1 MKELMKTNSAC
12 LVIAGHAPNEKERK
26 EMPVYKDEQRN
37 SWYCKCNYKDWLG
50 ESKSKMKRGFATKRE
65 ALQWEREFL
74 ERQSASMD
82 MKFSSFVDVY
92 FVDKAPRLK
101 ERSVMTKRILIETK
115 ILPYFGEKKMSE
127 ITAVDII
134 KWQNVL
140 LNQEYKPTYLRM
152 IQNQMTAIF
161 NHAERLYDLKDNP
174 CKKVDKMGRANAKE
188 LNFWTKEEYE
198 VFIQGFTKSEE
209 MYRIIFQMLFW
220 LGCRVGELLA
230 LTSEDINLEN
240 GTVSISKT
248 YFRRNQTDY
257 ITSPKTESSNRK
269 ITIPNFLQKELQR
282 FLDRQYGLTA
292 EERIFPITDRAIQ
305 KKMKQKTEL
314 AKLKPIRVHDLRH
327 SHIALLIEK
336 GMQPLVI
343 AQRVG
348 HDSVNTTMNIYGHLY
363 PNKQKQVAD
372 MLNAEATGNATNN
385 LVDMATENHYRKA
398 GGWS

>member
-1 MKELMKTNSAC
+1 
-12 LVIAGHAPNEKERK
+12 
-26 EMPVYKDEQRN
+26 MPVYKDEKRN
-37 SWYCKCNYKDWLG
+37 TWYCKCNYRDWLG
-50 ESKSKMKRGFATKRE
+50 ESKSKMKRGFATKKE
-65 ALQWEREFL
+65 ALEWEREFL
-74 ERQSASMD
+74 QRQSSSMD
-82 MKFSSFVDVY
+82 MKLSSFVDVY
-92 FVDKAPRLK
+92 FDDKAPRLK
-101 ERSVMTKRILIETK
+101 ERSIMTKRTLIETK
-115 ILPYFGEKKMSE
+115 ILPYFGDKQMNDN
-127 ITAVDII
+127 TAVDII
-134 KWQNVL
+134 KWQNAL

-152 IQNQMTAIF
+152 IQNQLTALF
-161 NHAERLYDLKDNP
+161 NHAERFYDLKDNP

-188 LNFWTKEEYE
+188 LNFWTKDEFE
-198 VFIQGFTKSEE
+198 VFIQCFTEEEE
-209 MYRIIFQMLFW
+209 MYRIIFLMLFW

-230 LTSEDINLEN
+230 LTESDIDLEG

-248 YFRRNQTDY
+248 YFRRNKTDY
-257 ITSPKTESSNRK
+257 ITAPKTESSNRK
-269 ITIPNFLQKELQR
+269 ITIPQFLQDEIKQ
-282 FLDRQYGLTA
+282 FLDRQYELMP

-305 KKMKQKTEL
+305 KKMKQKTEQ

-372 MLNAEATGNATNN
+372 LLNAEATGELKNN
-385 LVDMATENHYRKA
+385 LVDMETEKRFRRA

>member
-1 MKELMKTNSAC
+1 
-12 LVIAGHAPNEKERK
+12 
-26 EMPVYKDEQRN
+26 MPVYKDEKRN
-37 SWYCKCNYKDWLG
+37 TWYCKCNYRDWLG
-50 ESKSKMKRGFATKRE
+50 ESKSKMKRGFATKKE
-65 ALQWEREFL
+65 ALEWEREFL
-74 ERQSASMD
+74 QRQSASMD
-82 MKFSSFVDVY
+82 MKLSSFVDVY
-92 FVDKAPRLK
+92 FDDKAPRLK
-101 ERSVMTKRILIETK
+101 ERSIMTKRTLIETK
-115 ILPYFGEKKMSE
+115 ILPYFGDKQMND

-134 KWQNVL
+134 KWQNAL

-152 IQNQMTAIF
+152 IQNQLTALF
-161 NHAERLYDLKDNP
+161 NHAERFYDLKDNP

-188 LNFWTKEEYE
+188 LNFWTKDEFE
-198 VFIQGFTKSEE
+198 VFIQCFTEEEE
-209 MYRIIFQMLFW
+209 MYRIIFLMLFW

-230 LTSEDINLEN
+230 LTESDIDLEG

-248 YFRRNQTDY
+248 YFRRNKTDY
-257 ITSPKTESSNRK
+257 ITAPKTESSNRK
-269 ITIPNFLQKELQR
+269 ITIPQFLQDEIKQ
-282 FLDRQYGLTA
+282 FLDRQYELMP

-305 KKMKQKTEL
+305 KKMKQKTEQ

-372 MLNAEATGNATNN
+372 LLNAEATGELKNN
-385 LVDMATENHYRKA
+385 LVDMETEKRFRRA

>member
-1 MKELMKTNSAC
+1 M
-12 LVIAGHAPNEKERK
+12 I
-26 EMPVYKDEQRN
+26 MPVYKDEKRN
-37 SWYCKCNYKDWLG
+37 TWYCKCNYRDWLG
-50 ESKSKMKRGFATKRE
+50 ESKSKMKRGFATKKE
-65 ALQWEREFL
+65 ALEWEREFL
-74 ERQSASMD
+74 QRQSASMD
-82 MKFSSFVDVY
+82 MKLSSFVDVY
-92 FVDKAPRLK
+92 FEDKAPRLK
-101 ERSVMTKRILIETK
+101 ERSIMTKRTLIETK
-115 ILPYFGEKKMSE
+115 ILPYFGDKQMNE

-134 KWQNVL
+134 KWQNAL

-152 IQNQMTAIF
+152 IQNQLTALF
-161 NHAERLYDLKDNP
+161 NHAERFYDLKDNP

-188 LNFWTKEEYE
+188 LNFWTKDEFE
-198 VFIQGFTKSEE
+198 VFIQCFTEEEE
-209 MYRIIFQMLFW
+209 MYRIIFLMLFW

-230 LTSEDINLEN
+230 LTSEDIDFEN

-248 YFRRNQTDY
+248 YFRRNKTDY
-257 ITSPKTESSNRK
+257 ITAPKTESSKRK
-269 ITIPNFLQKELQR
+269 ITIPQFLLEEIKQ
-282 FLDRQYGLTA
+282 FLDRQYELMP

-305 KKMKQKTEL
+305 KKMKQKTEQ

-372 MLNAEATGNATNN
+372 LLNAEAIGELENN
-385 LVDMATENHYRKA
+385 VVDMETEKRFRKA

>member
-1 MKELMKTNSAC
+1 
-12 LVIAGHAPNEKERK
+12 
-26 EMPVYKDEQRN
+26 MPVYKDEKRN
-37 SWYCKCNYKDWLG
+37 TWYCKCNYRDWLG
-50 ESKSKMKRGFATKRE
+50 ESKSKMKRGFVNKKE
-65 ALQWEREFL
+65 ALEWEREFL
-74 ERQSASMD
+74 QRQSASMD
-82 MKFSSFVDVY
+82 MKLSSFVDVY
-92 FVDKAPRLK
+92 FDDKVPRLK
-101 ERSVMTKRILIETK
+101 ERSIMTKRTLIETK
-115 ILPYFGEKKMSE
+115 ILPYFGDKQMND

-134 KWQNVL
+134 KWQNAL

-152 IQNQMTAIF
+152 IQNQLTALF
-161 NHAERLYDLKDNP
+161 NHAERFYDLKDNP

-188 LNFWTKEEYE
+188 LNFWTKDEFE
-198 VFIQGFTKSEE
+198 VFIQCFTEEEE
-209 MYRIIFQMLFW
+209 MYRIIFLMLFW

-230 LTSEDINLEN
+230 LTESDIDLEG

-248 YFRRNQTDY
+248 YFRRNKTDY
-257 ITSPKTESSNRK
+257 ITAPKTESSNRK
-269 ITIPNFLQKELQR
+269 ITIPQFLQDEIKQ
-282 FLDRQYGLTA
+282 FLDRQYELMP

-305 KKMKQKTEL
+305 KKMKQKTEQ

-372 MLNAEATGNATNN
+372 LLNAEATGELKNN
-385 LVDMATENHYRKA
+385 LVDMETEKRFRRA

>member
-1 MKELMKTNSAC
+1 
-12 LVIAGHAPNEKERK
+12 
-26 EMPVYKDEQRN
+26 MPVYKDEKRN
-37 SWYCKCNYKDWLG
+37 TWYCKCNYRDWLG
-50 ESKSKMKRGFATKRE
+50 ESKSKMKRGFATKKE
-65 ALQWEREFL
+65 ALEWEREFL
-74 ERQSASMD
+74 QRQSSSMD
-82 MKFSSFVDVY
+82 MKLSSFVDVY
-92 FVDKAPRLK
+92 FDDKAPRLK
-101 ERSVMTKRILIETK
+101 ERSIMTKRTLIETK
-115 ILPYFGEKKMSE
+115 ILPYFGDKQMND

-134 KWQNVL
+134 KWQNAL

-152 IQNQMTAIF
+152 IQNQLTALF
-161 NHAERLYDLKDNP
+161 NHAERFYDLKDNP
-174 CKKVDKMGRANAKE
+174 CKKVDKMGRANAKG
-188 LNFWTKEEYE
+188 LNFWTKDEFE
-198 VFIQGFTKSEE
+198 VFIQCFTEEEE
-209 MYRIIFQMLFW
+209 MYRIIFLMLFW

-230 LTSEDINLEN
+230 LTESDIDLEG

-248 YFRRNQTDY
+248 YFRRNKTDY
-257 ITSPKTESSNRK
+257 ITAPKTESSNRK
-269 ITIPNFLQKELQR
+269 ITIPQFLQDEIKQ
-282 FLDRQYGLTA
+282 FLDRQYELMP

-305 KKMKQKTEL
+305 KKMKQKTEQ

-372 MLNAEATGNATNN
+372 LLNAEATGELKNN
-385 LVDMATENHYRKA
+385 LVDMETEKRFRRA